1 MPVRHSL
8 IKLQQ
13 KTIQHCKVVILQL
26 KINETKESQSCLTQL
41 LVSVHGREGPS
52 ERNMKLSLLF
62 NGINSNIILISRTKT
77 TYIISSVLS
86 PTLWDSV
93 DCSPPG
99 SPVPG
104 DSPVKNTRVSS
115 HALLQVIFPTQG
127 SNPGLPH
134 WGWVLYWLHHQGR
147 ESYWRKCHYVIKLT
161 KVAKN
166 ERRPLGFNL
175 LAW

>member
-62 NGINSNIILISRTKT
+62 NGINYYYKQNKIILISRTKT

-86 PTLWDSV
+86 PTLWDSM

-104 DSPVKNTRVSS
+104 DSPGKNTRVSS

-134 WGWVLYWLHHQGR
+134 
-147 ESYWRKCHYVIKLT
+147 
-161 KVAKN
+161 
-166 ERRPLGFNL
+166 
-175 LAW
+175 

>member
-104 DSPVKNTRVSS
+104 DSPGKNTRVSS

-134 WGWVLYWLHHQGR
+134 
-147 ESYWRKCHYVIKLT
+147 
-161 KVAKN
+161 
-166 ERRPLGFNL
+166 
-175 LAW
+175 